1 MSMERNGVTFSRRLR
16 GALANS
22 VRRQSH
28 VSSSHALILRSVER
42 EPVQIES
49 IEVPDIDIDN
59 DDQLGHS
66 GAVHCKINTRT
77 GFLGKADADE
87 YLGDAP
93 VWTGAN

>member
-28 VSSSHALILRSVER
+28 VSSSHALILRSFER
-42 EPVQIES
+42 EPVQTES
-49 IEVPDIDIDN
+49 IEVPDIDD

-66 GAVHCKINTRT
+66 WAVHCKISVILVQAVGSSSRPTLTN
-77 GFLGKADADE
+77 
-87 YLGDAP
+87 
-93 VWTGAN
+93 GATHLCGRV